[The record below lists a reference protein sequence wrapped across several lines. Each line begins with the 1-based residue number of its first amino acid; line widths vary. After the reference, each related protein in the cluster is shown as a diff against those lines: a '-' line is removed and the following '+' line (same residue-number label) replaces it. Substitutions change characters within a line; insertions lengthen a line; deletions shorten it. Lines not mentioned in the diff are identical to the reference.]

1 MHHAFLYISLPSL
14 HGYDV
19 KIFNCKF
26 NGGRKQVTIQE
37 IGINATKIEKKRE
50 SILKLTFS
58 LPLPPSMLKLPS
70 FSDGDGDGDGIEI
83 VKTAIGLLSKTTSLH
98 VHHAFLYIS

>member
-70 FSDGDGDGDGIEI
+70 FSDGDGDGDAIEI
-83 VKTAIGLLSKTTSLH
+83 VKTAIGSLSKTTSLH

>member
-1 MHHAFLYISLPSL
+1 M
-14 HGYDV
+14 
-19 KIFNCKF
+19 
-26 NGGRKQVTIQE
+26 TIQE

-58 LPLPPSMLKLPS
+58 LPLPPLMLKLPS

>member
-1 MHHAFLYISLPSL
+1 M
-14 HGYDV
+14 
-19 KIFNCKF
+19 
-26 NGGRKQVTIQE
+26 TIRE

-70 FSDGDGDGDGIEI
+70 FSDGDGIEI
-83 VKTAIGLLSKTTSLH
+83 LKIAIGLLSKTTSLH

>member
-1 MHHAFLYISLPSL
+1 M
-14 HGYDV
+14 
-19 KIFNCKF
+19 
-26 NGGRKQVTIQE
+26 TIQE

-83 VKTAIGLLSKTTSLH
+83 VKTGIGSLSKTTSLH

>member
-1 MHHAFLYISLPSL
+1 M
-14 HGYDV
+14 
-19 KIFNCKF
+19 
-26 NGGRKQVTIQE
+26 TIQE

-58 LPLPPSMLKLPS
+58 LPLLPSMLKLPS

-83 VKTAIGLLSKTTSLH
+83 LKTAIGLLSKTTSLH